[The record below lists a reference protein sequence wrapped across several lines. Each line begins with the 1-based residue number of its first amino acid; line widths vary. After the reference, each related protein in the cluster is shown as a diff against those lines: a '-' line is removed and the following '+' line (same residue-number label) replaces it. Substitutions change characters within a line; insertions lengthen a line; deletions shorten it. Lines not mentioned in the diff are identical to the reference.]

1 MASEML
7 DLSRLPQLA
16 VLFSELNNGKHIT
29 RVAQPEL
36 WAELER
42 EAQTYT
48 MLFQSLGYELRIDGR
63 GIAWFHT
70 EEANSNISQTSRQL
84 ALLFMAIFDTQ
95 ADAGLAL
102 LRFGDWHI
110 NRALMQSV
118 FEQHKDLLVDE
129 NLDVDGLLA
138 LVERA
143 SRYGF
148 ARPQPDGWQL
158 LPAVCRYLD
167 HYEALEAEYRSQDD
181 EFMDEDIEEGN
192 SQT

>member
-1 MASEML
+1 MVSEML
-7 DLSRLPQLA
+7 DLSRLPHLA
-16 VLFSELNNGKHIT
+16 VVFSELNNGKHIT

-42 EAQTYT
+42 EAKAYT
-48 MLFQSLGYELRIDGR
+48 ILFQSLGYELRIDGR

-70 EEANSNISQTSRQL
+70 EETNSNISQTSRQL

-95 ADAGLAL
+95 ADAGQAL
-102 LRFGDWHI
+102 MRFGDWHI
-110 NRALMQSV
+110 NRALMESV
-118 FEQHKDLLVDE
+118 FEEHKDLLVAE

-138 LVERA
+138 LLERA

-148 ARPQPDGWQL
+148 TRPQPDGWQL

-167 HYEALEAEYRSQDD
+167 HYQALAAEYRSEGA
-181 EFMDEDIEEGN
+181 EFLDEDPEQGN
-192 SQT
+192 IQT

>member
-1 MASEML
+1 MAEML
-7 DLSRLPQLA
+7 DLNRLPNLA

-36 WAELER
+36 WADLER
-42 EAQTYT
+42 EQQAYT
-48 MLFQSLGYELRIDGR
+48 MLFNALGYELRIDGR

-70 EEANSNISQTSRQL
+70 EEANSNISQTSRHL

-102 LRFGDWHI
+102 LRFGDWPI
-110 NRALMQSV
+110 NRALMESV
-118 FEQHKDLLVDE
+118 FEQHKDLMVAE
-129 NLDVDGLLA
+129 NLDVERLLGLL
-138 LVERA
+138 ETA

-148 ARPQPDGWQL
+148 ARPQSDGWQL

-167 HYEALEAEYRSQDD
+167 HYEALAAEYRSQDAD
-181 EFMDEDIEEGN
+181 LLDAYPDEGN
-192 SQT
+192 SET